1 MIMRRVFRI
10 VVALVAVALGVNASA
25 QQVTKMRIGTYKQ
38 NGDVVIAVA
47 SSTLAVDVVVE
58 HEVFTPGIY
67 ARYAQKMLG
76 TRASLVECDEYRVV
90 DASVAL
96 MEDNSYMRCGAEMPR
111 VGDTQVVE
119 EQMLQIDRISSGERS
134 TEAAARE
141 AAEQILSLRRTRLDL
156 ITGEFGEGVFGA
168 GLQSALEEIS
178 RLEREYLELFYGKR
192 SITTLAERFILPVNS
207 EQPSTV
213 IARFSAESG
222 IVAKDDL
229 SGDIILVKITPSEM
243 TYPQSELKGTV
254 AYRYANNAEVI
265 VALGGDVLARNIL
278 PLYEFGE
285 TVMFLQPR

>member
-1 MIMRRVFRI
+1 MKRVFRI

-38 NGDVVIAVA
+38 NGDVVIAEA

-76 TRASLVECDEYRVV
+76 TRASLVERDEYRVV

-119 EQMLQIDRISSGERS
+119 EQMLQIDRISSGERN

-265 VALGGDVLARNIL
+265 VALGGEVLARNIL

>member
-1 MIMRRVFRI
+1 MRRVLRI

-38 NGDVVIAVA
+38 NGNVVIAEA

-76 TRASLVECDEYRVV
+76 TRASLVERDEYRVV

-119 EQMLQIDRISSGERS
+119 EQMLQIDRISSGERN

-243 TYPQSELKGTV
+243 SYPQSELKGTV

-265 VALGGDVLARNIL
+265 VALGGEVLARNIL

>member
-1 MIMRRVFRI
+1 MRI

-38 NGDVVIAVA
+38 NGDVVIAEA

-76 TRASLVECDEYRVV
+76 TRASLVERDEYRVV

-213 IARFSAESG
+213 ITRFSAESG

-243 TYPQSELKGTV
+243 SYPQSELKGTV

-265 VALGGDVLARNIL
+265 VALGGEVLARNIL

>member
-1 MIMRRVFRI
+1 MRRVFRI

-25 QQVTKMRIGTYKQ
+25 QQVTKMRIGIYKQ
-38 NGDVVIAVA
+38 NGNVVIAEA
-47 SSTLAVDVVVE
+47 SSSLAVDVVVE

-134 TEAAARE
+134 TEVAARE

-285 TVMFLQPR
+285 TVIFLQPR

>member
-1 MIMRRVFRI
+1 MRI

-38 NGDVVIAVA
+38 NGDVVIAEA

-76 TRASLVECDEYRVV
+76 TRASLVERDEYRVV

-243 TYPQSELKGTV
+243 SYPQSELKGTV

>member
-1 MIMRRVFRI
+1 MRRVLRI

-38 NGDVVIAVA
+38 NGDVVIAEA

-58 HEVFTPGIY
+58 HEVFTPGVY

-76 TRASLVECDEYRVV
+76 TRASLVERDEYRVV

-243 TYPQSELKGTV
+243 SYPQSELKGTV

>member
-1 MIMRRVFRI
+1 MRRVLRI

-25 QQVTKMRIGTYKQ
+25 QQVTKMRIGAYKQ
-38 NGDVVIAVA
+38 NGNVVIAEA

-76 TRASLVECDEYRVV
+76 TRAPLVERDEYRVV

-243 TYPQSELKGTV
+243 SSPQSELKGTV

-265 VALGGDVLARNIL
+265 VALGGEVLARNIL

>member
-1 MIMRRVFRI
+1 MRRVLRI

-38 NGDVVIAVA
+38 NGDVVIAEA

-76 TRASLVECDEYRVV
+76 TRASLVERDEYRVV

-243 TYPQSELKGTV
+243 SYPQSELKGTV

>member
-1 MIMRRVFRI
+1 MRRVLRI

-38 NGDVVIAVA
+38 NGDVVIAEA

-76 TRASLVECDEYRVV
+76 TRASLVERDEYRVV

-243 TYPQSELKGTV
+243 SYPQSELKGTV

-265 VALGGDVLARNIL
+265 VALGGDILARNIL

>member
-1 MIMRRVFRI
+1 MLPLAYDYKDMKTILYIHGMGGGSDSRI
-10 VVALVAVALGVNASA
+10 PSILAEALPYKVVC
-25 QQVTKMRIGTYKQ
+25 RTYSF
-38 NGDVVIAVA
+38 DP
-47 SSTLAVDVVVE
+47 E
-58 HEVFTPGIY
+58 
-67 ARYAQKMLG
+67 
-76 TRASLVECDEYRVV
+76 
-90 DASVAL
+90 
-96 MEDNSYMRCGAEMPR
+96 
-111 VGDTQVVE
+111 
-119 EQMLQIDRISSGERS
+119 
-134 TEAAARE
+134 E
-141 AAEQILSLRRTRLDL
+141 AAEQIFSLRRARLDL
-156 ITGEFGEGVFGA
+156 VSGEFGDGVFGG
-168 GLQSALEEIS
+168 GLESALKEID

-265 VALGGDVLARNIL
+265 VALGGDLLARNIL

>member
-1 MIMRRVFRI
+1 MRRVFRI

-38 NGDVVIAVA
+38 NGDVVIAEA

-58 HEVFTPGIY
+58 HEVFTPGVY

-76 TRASLVECDEYRVV
+76 TRASLVERDEYRVV

-111 VGDTQVVE
+111 VGDTQVLE

-207 EQPSTV
+207 EQPSTI

-243 TYPQSELKGTV
+243 SYPQSELKGTV

-265 VALGGDVLARNIL
+265 VALGGEVLARNIL

>member
-1 MIMRRVFRI
+1 MRRVFRI

-38 NGDVVIAVA
+38 NGDVVIAEA

-76 TRASLVECDEYRVV
+76 TRASLVERDEYRVV

-119 EQMLQIDRISSGERS
+119 EQRLEKDRISTGERN

-243 TYPQSELKGTV
+243 SYPQSELKGTV

-265 VALGGDVLARNIL
+265 VALGGEVLARNIL

>member
-1 MIMRRVFRI
+1 MRRVLRI

-38 NGDVVIAVA
+38 NGDVVIAEA

-76 TRASLVECDEYRVV
+76 TRASLVERDEYRVV

-265 VALGGDVLARNIL
+265 VALGGEVLARNIL

>member
-1 MIMRRVFRI
+1 MRRVFRI

-38 NGDVVIAVA
+38 NGDVVIAEA

-58 HEVFTPGIY
+58 HEVFTPGVY

-76 TRASLVECDEYRVV
+76 TRASLVERDEYRVV

-96 MEDNSYMRCGAEMPR
+96 MGDNSYMRCGAEMPR

-119 EQMLQIDRISSGERS
+119 EQMLQIDRISSGERN

-243 TYPQSELKGTV
+243 SYPQSELKGTV

-265 VALGGDVLARNIL
+265 VALGGEVLARNIL

>member
-1 MIMRRVFRI
+1 MRRVFRI

-38 NGDVVIAVA
+38 NGDVVIAEA

-76 TRASLVECDEYRVV
+76 SRASLVERDEYRVV

-134 TEAAARE
+134 TEVAARE
-141 AAEQILSLRRTRLDL
+141 ASEQILSLRRTRLDL

-265 VALGGDVLARNIL
+265 VALGGEVLARNIL

>member
-1 MIMRRVFRI
+1 MRRVFRI

-38 NGDVVIAVA
+38 NGNVVIAEA

-58 HEVFTPGIY
+58 HELFTPGIY

-76 TRASLVECDEYRVV
+76 TRASLVERDEYRVV

-243 TYPQSELKGTV
+243 SYPQSELKGTV

-265 VALGGDVLARNIL
+265 VALGGEVLARNIL

>member
-1 MIMRRVFRI
+1 MRRVLRI

-25 QQVTKMRIGTYKQ
+25 QQVTKMRIGAYKQ
-38 NGDVVIAVA
+38 NGNVVIAEA

-76 TRASLVECDEYRVV
+76 TRAPLVERDEYRVV

-243 TYPQSELKGTV
+243 SYPQSELKGTV

-265 VALGGDVLARNIL
+265 VALGGEVLARNIL

>member
-1 MIMRRVFRI
+1 MRI

-38 NGDVVIAVA
+38 NGNVVIAEA

-58 HEVFTPGIY
+58 HEVFTPGVY

-76 TRASLVECDEYRVV
+76 TRASLVERDEYRVV

-119 EQMLQIDRISSGERS
+119 EQMLQIDRISSGERN

-243 TYPQSELKGTV
+243 SYPQSELKGTV

-265 VALGGDVLARNIL
+265 VALGGEVLARNIL

>member
-1 MIMRRVFRI
+1 MIRVFRI

-38 NGDVVIAVA
+38 NGDVVIAEA

-76 TRASLVECDEYRVV
+76 TRASLVERDEYRVV

-243 TYPQSELKGTV
+243 SYPQSELKGTV

-265 VALGGDVLARNIL
+265 VALGGDILARNIL

-285 TVMFLQPR
+285 TVIFLQPR

>member
-1 MIMRRVFRI
+1 MRRVFRI

-38 NGDVVIAVA
+38 NGDVVIAEA

-76 TRASLVECDEYRVV
+76 TRASLVERDEYRVV

-134 TEAAARE
+134 TEVAARE
-141 AAEQILSLRRTRLDL
+141 ASEQILSLRRTRLDL

-243 TYPQSELKGTV
+243 SYPQSELKGTV
-254 AYRYANNAEVI
+254 AYRYANNAEVV

>member
-1 MIMRRVFRI
+1 MRI

-38 NGDVVIAVA
+38 NGDVVIAEA

-76 TRASLVECDEYRVV
+76 TRASLVERDEYRVV

-265 VALGGDVLARNIL
+265 VALGGEVLARNIL

-285 TVMFLQPR
+285 TVIFLQPR

>member
-1 MIMRRVFRI
+1 MRI

-38 NGDVVIAVA
+38 NGDVVIAEA

-58 HEVFTPGIY
+58 HEVFTPGVY

-76 TRASLVECDEYRVV
+76 TRASLVERDEYRVV

-265 VALGGDVLARNIL
+265 VALGGEVLVRNIL

>member
-38 NGDVVIAVA
+38 NGDVVIAEA

-58 HEVFTPGIY
+58 HEVFTPGVY

-76 TRASLVECDEYRVV
+76 TRASLVERDEYRVV

-96 MEDNSYMRCGAEMPR
+96 MGDNSYMRCGAEMPR

-119 EQMLQIDRISSGERS
+119 EQMLQIDRISSGERN

-243 TYPQSELKGTV
+243 SYPQSELKGTV

-265 VALGGDVLARNIL
+265 VALGGEVLARNIL

>member
-1 MIMRRVFRI
+1 MRRVFRI

-38 NGDVVIAVA
+38 NGDVVIAEA

-58 HEVFTPGIY
+58 HELFTPGIY

-76 TRASLVECDEYRVV
+76 TRASLVERDEYRVV

-243 TYPQSELKGTV
+243 SYPQSELKGTV

-265 VALGGDVLARNIL
+265 VALGGEVLARNIL

>member
-1 MIMRRVFRI
+1 MRI

-38 NGDVVIAVA
+38 NGDVVIAEA

-58 HEVFTPGIY
+58 HEVFTPGVY

-76 TRASLVECDEYRVV
+76 TRASLVERDEYRVV

-96 MEDNSYMRCGAEMPR
+96 MGDNSYMRCGAEMPR

-243 TYPQSELKGTV
+243 SYPQSELKGTV

-285 TVMFLQPR
+285 TVIFLQPR

>member
-1 MIMRRVFRI
+1 MRRVFRI
-10 VVALVAVALGVNASA
+10 VVALVAVAIGVNASA
-25 QQVTKMRIGTYKQ
+25 QQVTKMRIGAYKQ
-38 NGDVVIAVA
+38 NGDVVIAEA
-47 SSTLAVDVVVE
+47 SSTLAVDIVVE
-58 HEVFTPGIY
+58 HELFTPGIY

-76 TRASLVECDEYRVV
+76 TRASLVERDEYRVV

-96 MEDNSYMRCGAEMPR
+96 MEDNSYMHCGAEMPR
-111 VGDTQVVE
+111 VGDTQVFE

-134 TEAAARE
+134 TEVAARE
-141 AAEQILSLRRTRLDL
+141 ASEQILSLRRTRLDL

-192 SITTLAERFILPVNS
+192 CITTLAERFILPVNS
-207 EQPSTV
+207 EQPSTI

-243 TYPQSELKGTV
+243 SYPQSELKGTV

-285 TVMFLQPR
+285 TVIFQQPR

>member
-1 MIMRRVFRI
+1 MRRVFRI

-38 NGDVVIAVA
+38 NGDVVIAEA

-76 TRASLVECDEYRVV
+76 TRASLVERDEYRVV

-96 MEDNSYMRCGAEMPR
+96 MEDNSYMRCGAELPR
-111 VGDTQVVE
+111 VGDTQVLE

-134 TEAAARE
+134 TEVAARE

-156 ITGEFGEGVFGA
+156 VTGEFGEGVFGA

-265 VALGGDVLARNIL
+265 VALGGDVLVRNIL

>member
-1 MIMRRVFRI
+1 MRRVFRI

-38 NGDVVIAVA
+38 NGDVVIAEA

-58 HEVFTPGIY
+58 HEVFTPGVY

-76 TRASLVECDEYRVV
+76 TRASLVERDEYRVV

-119 EQMLQIDRISSGERS
+119 EQMLQIDRISSGERN

-265 VALGGDVLARNIL
+265 VALGGEVLARNIL

>member
-1 MIMRRVFRI
+1 MRRVLRI
-10 VVALVAVALGVNASA
+10 VVALVAVTLGVSASA
-25 QQVTKMRIGTYKQ
+25 QQVTKMRIGAYKQ
-38 NGDVVIAVA
+38 NGDVVIAEA

-76 TRASLVECDEYRVV
+76 TRASLVERDEYRVV

-96 MEDNSYMRCGAEMPR
+96 MEDNSYMRCGEEMPR

-134 TEAAARE
+134 TEVAARE
-141 AAEQILSLRRTRLDL
+141 ASEQILSLRRTRLDL

-243 TYPQSELKGTV
+243 SYPQSELKGTV
-254 AYRYANNAEVI
+254 AYRYANNAEV
-265 VALGGDVLARNIL
+265 VLALGGDVLARNIL

>member
-1 MIMRRVFRI
+1 MRI

-38 NGDVVIAVA
+38 NGDVVIAEA

-76 TRASLVECDEYRVV
+76 TRASLVERDEYRVV

-119 EQMLQIDRISSGERS
+119 EQMLQIDRISSGERN

-243 TYPQSELKGTV
+243 SYPQSELKGTV

>member
-1 MIMRRVFRI
+1 MRI

-38 NGDVVIAVA
+38 NGDVVIAEA

-76 TRASLVECDEYRVV
+76 TRASLVERDEYRVV

-243 TYPQSELKGTV
+243 SYPQSELKGTV

-265 VALGGDVLARNIL
+265 VALGGEVLARNIL

>member
-1 MIMRRVFRI
+1 MKRVFRI

-38 NGDVVIAVA
+38 NGDVVIAEA

-76 TRASLVECDEYRVV
+76 TRASLVERDEYRVV

-119 EQMLQIDRISSGERS
+119 EQLLQIDRISSGERS

-243 TYPQSELKGTV
+243 SYPQSELKGTV

-265 VALGGDVLARNIL
+265 VALGGEVLARNIL

>member
-1 MIMRRVFRI
+1 MRI

-38 NGDVVIAVA
+38 NGDVVIAEA

-76 TRASLVECDEYRVV
+76 TRASLVERDEYRVV

-111 VGDTQVVE
+111 VGDKQVVE
-119 EQMLQIDRISSGERS
+119 EQMLQIDRISSGERN

-178 RLEREYLELFYGKR
+178 RLERGYLELFYGKR

-243 TYPQSELKGTV
+243 SYPQSELKGTV

-285 TVMFLQPR
+285 TVIFLQPR

>member
-1 MIMRRVFRI
+1 MRRVLRI

-38 NGDVVIAVA
+38 NGDVVIAEA

-76 TRASLVECDEYRVV
+76 TRASLVERDEYRVV

-111 VGDTQVVE
+111 VGDKQVVE
-119 EQMLQIDRISSGERS
+119 EQMLQIDRISSGERN

-178 RLEREYLELFYGKR
+178 RLERGYLELFYGKR

-243 TYPQSELKGTV
+243 SYPQSELKGTV

-285 TVMFLQPR
+285 TVIFLQPR

>member
-1 MIMRRVFRI
+1 MRRVFRI
-10 VVALVAVALGVNASA
+10 VVALVAVALGVSASA

-38 NGDVVIAVA
+38 NGDVVIAEA

-119 EQMLQIDRISSGERS
+119 EQMLQIDRISSGERNI
-134 TEAAARE
+134 EAAARE

-265 VALGGDVLARNIL
+265 VALGGEVLARNIL

-285 TVMFLQPR
+285 TVIFLQPR

>member
-1 MIMRRVFRI
+1 MRRVFRI

-38 NGDVVIAVA
+38 NGNVVIAEA

-58 HEVFTPGIY
+58 HELFTPGIY

-285 TVMFLQPR
+285 TVIFLQPR

>member
-1 MIMRRVFRI
+1 MRRVLRI

-38 NGDVVIAVA
+38 NGDVVIAEA

-76 TRASLVECDEYRVV
+76 TRASLVERDEYRVV

-119 EQMLQIDRISSGERS
+119 EQMLQIDRISSGERN

-243 TYPQSELKGTV
+243 SYPQSELKGTV

-265 VALGGDVLARNIL
+265 VALGGEVLARNIL

>member
-1 MIMRRVFRI
+1 MRRVFRI

-38 NGDVVIAVA
+38 NGDVVIAEA

-58 HEVFTPGIY
+58 HELFTPGIY

-76 TRASLVECDEYRVV
+76 TRASLVERDEYRVV

-111 VGDTQVVE
+111 VGDTQVLE

-265 VALGGDVLARNIL
+265 VALGGEVLARNIL

>member
-1 MIMRRVFRI
+1 LRI

-38 NGDVVIAVA
+38 NGNVVIAEA

-58 HEVFTPGIY
+58 HEVFTPGVY

-76 TRASLVECDEYRVV
+76 TRASLVERDEYRVV

-243 TYPQSELKGTV
+243 SYPQSELKGTV

-265 VALGGDVLARNIL
+265 VALGGEVLARNIL

>member
-1 MIMRRVFRI
+1 MRI

-38 NGDVVIAVA
+38 NGNVVIAEA

-58 HEVFTPGIY
+58 HEVFTPGVY

-76 TRASLVECDEYRVV
+76 TRASLVERDEYRVV

-111 VGDTQVVE
+111 VGDTQVIE

-265 VALGGDVLARNIL
+265 VALGGEVLARNIL